1 MKHASRIIALAV
13 LLAFPVGCATEGS
26 VDVGVGFYGSYWED
40 PWYWSGCC
48 VDPPGSIGPPPHPEH
63 PIALPPDAPR
73 PSHPIAN
80 APEAKPTQPAA
91 TQRSAPSPRPA
102 MRSGGGGGGR
112 GGRR

>member
-1 MKHASRIIALAV
+1 MKHASRIVALAA
-13 LLAFPVGCATEGS
+13 LLALPIGCATEGA

-40 PWYWSGCC
+40 PWYSSGCC

-63 PIALPPDAPR
+63 PIANVPDAK

-80 APEAKPTQPAA
+80 VPTAKPSQPSAA
-91 TQRSAPSPRPA
+91 TRSAPSPRPA
-102 MRSGGGGGGR
+102 MRSGGGGGR